1 MKAAIAV
8 LKPVLL
14 AFLTSAAVKQLVVDL
29 LAAYAGST
37 DNTIDD
43 GIVRIVR
50 QALGLEAPAAEEAA
64 AE

>member
-1 MKAAIAV
+1 MGAVLAA

-14 AFLTSAAVKQLVVDL
+14 AFLKTEAVKQLVVDL

-43 GIVRIVR
+43 GIVRVVR
-50 QALGLEAPAAEEAA
+50 QALGLPDAE
-64 AE
+64 

>member
-1 MKAAIAV
+1 MGAVLAA

-14 AFLTSAAVKQLVVDL
+14 AFLQTEAVKQLVVDL
-29 LAAYAGST
+29 LSAYADTT

-50 QALGLEAPAAEEAA
+50 QALGLAE
-64 AE
+64 